1 MGRGKIV
8 GKHRGDIPG
17 EFAGRIERAFGD
29 DGRAW
34 LGSLPSL
41 VAECEQRWSLTAGPP
56 FEPLSY
62 SYTAP
67 ARDRQGARAVLKLA
81 VPGPFTVA
89 EIDALRLF
97 DGDGAARLIDSDE
110 GLGAMLLERMEPGD
124 LLLGMEDD
132 REAMSIAAGLMVRL
146 RRPVP
151 PEHRFHDVWEWMQGL
166 ERLRSAFDG
175 GTGPFP
181 AHLVERAETHLRAPS
196 GKNAVL
202 HGDLHHYNIL
212 SARREP
218 WLAIDPKGIVGEPEY
233 EAAAFLR
240 NKLLDQPEPRRVL
253 SARIDQLADE
263 AGLGRERMIGWGLAD
278 RVLSAWWS
286 YEESGRADEADL
298 AVAAMYTDL
307 QD

>member
-1 MGRGKIV
+1 MGDRVIE
-8 GKHRGDIPG
+8 IPSD
-17 EFAGRIERAFGD
+17 FARRIERAFGD

-41 VAECEQRWSLTAGPP
+41 IAECELRWSLSVGPP
-56 FEPLSY
+56 FAPLSY

-67 ARDRQGARAVLKLA
+67 ARGPHCAQAVLKLA
-81 VPGPFTVA
+81 VPGRFVVA

-97 DGDGAARLIDSDE
+97 DGDGSARLIDGDE
-110 GLGAMLLERMEPGD
+110 GLGAMLLERLEPGE
-124 LLLGMEDD
+124 LLLGVDD
-132 REAMSIAAGLMVRL
+132 EREATSIAAELMVRL

-151 PEHRFHDVWEWMQGL
+151 ASHRFHDVREWMRGL

-181 AHLVERAETHLRAPS
+181 AYLVERAEAHLRNPS
-196 GKNAVL
+196 GEKAVL

-212 SARREP
+212 SAEREP

-240 NKLLDQPEPRRVL
+240 NNLLDQPEPRSVL
-253 SARIDQLADE
+253 ATRIDQLAEE
-263 AGLGRERMIGWGLAD
+263 AGLDRERMIGWGLAD

-286 YEESGRADEADL
+286 YEESGRADESDLAIARMYADL
-298 AVAAMYTDL
+298 QA
-307 QD
+307 

>member
-1 MGRGKIV
+1 MGGRVIKV
-8 GKHRGDIPG
+8 PCD
-17 EFAGRIERAFGD
+17 FARRIERAFGD

-34 LGSLPSL
+34 LDRLPAL
-41 VAECEQRWSLTAGPP
+41 VAESERRWSLSVGPP
-56 FEPLSY
+56 FASANYSY
-62 SYTAP
+62 SAP
-67 ARDRQGARAVLKLA
+67 AQDPDGARVVLKLA
-81 VPGPFTVA
+81 VPGDYVAA

-97 DGDGAARLIDSDE
+97 DGDGAARLLDSDE
-110 GLGAMLLERMEPGD
+110 GMGAMLIERLEPGE
-124 LLLGMEDD
+124 LLLDVEDD
-132 REAMSIAAGLMVRL
+132 REATSIAAGLMVRL

-151 PEHRFHDVWEWMQGL
+151 ASHRFHDIWEWMQGL
-166 ERLRSAFDG
+166 ERLRSAFGG

-181 AHLVERAETHLRAPS
+181 ADLVERAEALLASLS
-196 GKNAVL
+196 GEKAVL

-240 NKLLDQPEPRRVL
+240 NKLLDHPEPRRIL

-263 AGLGRERMIGWGLAD
+263 ARLDRERMIGWGLAD
-278 RVLSAWWS
+278 RLLSAWWS

-298 AVAAMYTDL
+298 AIAALYAEL
-307 QD
+307 QS

>member
-1 MGRGKIV
+1 MGEHGIE
-8 GKHRGDIPG
+8 IPG
-17 EFAGRIERAFGD
+17 DFARRIERAYRD

-34 LGSLPSL
+34 LDSLQSL
-41 VAECEQRWSLTAGPP
+41 VAECEQRWSLTADPP

-67 ARDRQGARAVLKLA
+67 ARDRHGAPAVLKLA

-89 EIDALRLF
+89 EIEALRLF
-97 DGDGAARLIDSDE
+97 DGDGAARLIDSNE
-110 GLGAMLLERMEPGD
+110 GLGAMLIERLEPGE

-132 REAMSIAAGLMVRL
+132 REATSIAAGLMVRL

-151 PEHRFHDVWEWMQGL
+151 PAHRFHDIWEWMQGL

-175 GTGPFP
+175 ETGPFP
-181 AHLVERAETHLRAPS
+181 ADLVERAETHLASPS
-196 GKNAVL
+196 GERMIL

-218 WLAIDPKGIVGEPEY
+218 WLAIDPKGIVAEPEY

-240 NKLLDQPEPRRVL
+240 NNLLDQPEPRSVL
-253 SARIDQLADE
+253 SMRIDQLADE
-263 AGLGRERMIGWGLAD
+263 VRLDRERMIGWGIAD
-278 RVLSAWWS
+278 RVLSGWWS
-286 YEESGRADEADL
+286 YEESGRPDEGDL
-298 AVAAMYTDL
+298 AIAAMYADL

>member
-1 MGRGKIV
+1 MDEHEAG
-8 GKHRGDIPG
+8 IPG
-17 EFAGRIERAFGD
+17 EFARRIERAFGD

-41 VAECEQRWSLTAGPP
+41 VAECERRWSLAAGPP
-56 FEPLSY
+56 FAPLSY
-62 SYTAP
+62 SYTAQ
-67 ARDRQGARAVLKLA
+67 ARDRHGARVVLKLA

-89 EIDALRLF
+89 EIDVLRLF

-110 GLGAMLLERMEPGD
+110 GLGAMLLERLEPGE
-124 LLLGMEDD
+124 LLLDVDDD
-132 REAMSIAAGLMVRL
+132 REATNIAADLMTRL

-151 PEHRFHDVWEWMQGL
+151 PVHRFHDIWEWMQGL
-166 ERLRSAFDG
+166 ERLRSAFG
-175 GTGPFP
+175 SGTGPFP
-181 AHLVERAETHLRAPS
+181 ADLIERAEALLASPS
-196 GKNAVL
+196 GEKAVL

-212 SARREP
+212 SAGREP

-240 NKLLDQPEPRRVL
+240 NNLLDQPTPRGVL
-253 SARIDQLADE
+253 SMRIDQLADE
-263 AGLGRERMIGWGLAD
+263 ARLDRERMIAWGLAD

-286 YEESGRADEADL
+286 YEESGRADESDL
-298 AVAAMYTDL
+298 AVAAMYAEL